1 MWPMATAASAGSR
14 RLRAGIPVR
23 FAHSNVVGTYGS
35 PTNAPSLTVS
45 AKVFWGL
52 PRGCSPQGRR
62 QARFWQQRS
71 GEWLGGVAEKII
83 FSF

>member
-1 MWPMATAASAGSR
+1 MPYGLWPMATAASAGSR

-35 PTNAPSLTVS
+35 PTNAP
-45 AKVFWGL
+45 L
-52 PRGCSPQGRR
+52 PDRLHLGFREMPRSCPR

-71 GEWLGGVAEKII
+71 GERLGGVAEKII